1 VVDHGGVVV
10 VEPGGYSGEWRS
22 VWLRF
27 VQELGAV
34 AEPLG
39 LDVRDGYADLDEVF
53 AAAGCRLREIA
64 TTPASVDS
72 SLERFFEET
81 LARSYS
87 WTWRVPPGDLRR
99 AVEVVRSWA
108 IEQYGPDLSRPF
120 AADALH
126 RWRVYDLGG

>member
-1 VVDHGGVVV
+1 M
-10 VEPGGYSGEWRS
+10 
-22 VWLRF
+22 
-27 VQELGAV
+27 

-39 LDVRDGYADLDEVF
+39 LDVRGGYVDLDDVF

-81 LARSYS
+81 LAGSYS
-87 WTWRVPPGDLRR
+87 WTWRVPPGDLGR

-108 IEQYGPDLSRPF
+108 IERYGPDLSRPF
-120 AADALH
+120 AADAPH
-126 RWRVYDLGG
+126 RWRVYDLAG